1 VWRYTGSC
9 AVYQEK
15 NGLRLLDAASRF
27 HQSRLQSIIELPP
40 VAGKITDDAYH
51 AWGKQV
57 RSLGQNVR
65 QQLAK
70 EPQSLPNDDAALQEK
85 AANLIIM
92 ASVG

>member
-1 VWRYTGSC
+1 MGCVFWTR
-9 AVYQEK
+9 
-15 NGLRLLDAASRF
+15 RLDFISHGFNSL
-27 HQSRLQSIIELPP
+27 IELPP

>member
-1 VWRYTGSC
+1 
-9 AVYQEK
+9 VYQEK